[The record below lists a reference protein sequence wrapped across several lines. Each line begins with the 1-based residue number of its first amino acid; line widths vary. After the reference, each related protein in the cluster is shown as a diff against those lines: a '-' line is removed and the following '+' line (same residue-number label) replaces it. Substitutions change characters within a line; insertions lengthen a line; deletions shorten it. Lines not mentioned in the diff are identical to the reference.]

1 MAKEFKDWVDEFVEH
16 GANPKNVVKWPEE
29 AGGGSG
35 TKVVTELPQ
44 VGEEYI
50 IYELQE
56 TSKASYGW
64 MFTLPF
70 TGNSKGIQ
78 LVFDTYEQM
87 TTTMNEIKVIEG
99 NTYPDCFVAYIR
111 NTNQMYM
118 LNPVVTD
125 QPHWEFK
132 ELPKQDDESGTD
144 YAFKVEYTENRG
156 PIVVTC
162 QYTYYILK
170 EFVGNE
176 RPVVDGGFE
185 YSGVTLDDKEVYFG
199 SSKLG
204 GVLSNIAYP
213 RFIML
218 QTSFVGAP
226 GAFTYD
232 KLPDTVELE
241 TKCYNLLRL
250 SGTIGF
256 DITPFVIYNTTDNA
270 YYVLNPKTNKYQWY
284 NNLEDRENC
293 YFAQSGD
300 YEGEPPHYTGELE
313 WQYEGSFDEYLESDL
328 KAIAFT
334 EIPYNDIINHNPPFD
349 SEGSS
354 VCAFR
359 PKNEEE
365 ITSYWIYTKGEWVN
379 VDEIGELNT
388 ITIPVKSINHSALIP
403 LNKIHFSLGGK
414 ELGLVTV
421 QSEDPEHDDYG
432 YLVVPLLDNA
442 NASYQLHI
450 VFDNDVTIG
459 SDCRFTNYPSFS
471 VMENNPYIQI
481 ISSTTEY
488 DFEIFVGGL
497 LLNNSMTN

>member
-1 MAKEFKDWVDEFVEH
+1 MINVKFNDKAKQVLADTLDL
-16 GANPKNVVKWPEE
+16 
-29 AGGGSG
+29 SG

-44 VGEEYI
+44 VGEEHT

-64 MFTLPF
+64 MFTLPS
-70 TGNSKGIQ
+70 TDNEKDIQ

-87 TTTMNEIKVIEG
+87 TTTMNGIKVIEG
-99 NTYPDCFVAYIR
+99 NTYPDFCVAYIR
-111 NTNQMYM
+111 TTNQMYM

-144 YAFKVEYTENRG
+144 YAFKLEYT
-156 PIVVTC
+156 PSIAVTC
-162 QYTYYILK
+162 HYTYYILK

-185 YSGVTLDDKEVYFG
+185 YSGITLDDKEVYVGTG
-199 SSKLG
+199 SNKLFR
-204 GVLSNIAYP
+204 VLSNIAYP
-213 RFIML
+213 RFIIL
-218 QTSFVGAP
+218 QTSFVGYP

-232 KLPDTVELE
+232 KLPDSVELE
-241 TKCYNLLRL
+241 TKCYNLLRVL
-250 SGTIGF
+250 GTCGF
-256 DITPFVIYNTTDNA
+256 DNAPFGIYNTTNNA
-270 YYVLNPKTNKYQWY
+270 YYILNPNTTSYQWY
-284 NNLEDRENC
+284 NNRKDRENC

-313 WQYEGSFDEYLESDL
+313 WQYAGSFDDYLESDL
-328 KAIAFT
+328 KAMAFT
-334 EIPYNDIINHNPPFD
+334 KIPYNDIINHTPPFD
-349 SEGSS
+349 SG
-354 VCAFR
+354 VNCVFR
-359 PKNEEE
+359 PKKGGEV
-365 ITSYWIYTKGEWVN
+365 TSTYWIYTNGKWVN
-379 VDEIGELNT
+379 LDEIGELNT

-403 LNKIHFSLGGK
+403 LNKIHFYLGGK
-414 ELGLVTV
+414 ELELVTV
-421 QSEDPEHDDYG
+421 QSEDPEHEDYG
-432 YLVVPLLDNA
+432 YLVFPLLDNA

-459 SDCRFTNYPSFS
+459 SDCRFINYHSFS
-471 VMENNPYIQI
+471 VMEDNPYIQI